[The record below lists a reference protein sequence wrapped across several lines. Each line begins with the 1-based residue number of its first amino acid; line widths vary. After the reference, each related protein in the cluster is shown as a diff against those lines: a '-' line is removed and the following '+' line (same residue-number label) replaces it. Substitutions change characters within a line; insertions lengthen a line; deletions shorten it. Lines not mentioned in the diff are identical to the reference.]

1 MINLG
6 GWLYGRPFFI
16 PFYLMILSESIVF
29 IVLSARALN
38 PTIQIII
45 RASEASSMSKMKKA
59 GANSVIMP
67 DYIGGTHMAT
77 LVTKSDVV
85 EFIDFLSGEQ
95 GNSIHIESLGYENLP
110 TEIKGKSLREIMNW

>member
-85 EFIDFLSGEQ
+85 EFIDFLSAEQ

-110 TEIKGKSLREIMNW
+110 TEIKGKSLREIMN

>member
-85 EFIDFLSGEQ
+85 EFIDFLSAEQ